1 MKHEISWVAVSLAL
15 GPRSHLLKPLLH
27 HFQTPE
33 ALLVAGREKILAAFP
48 DIGKGILASLCSE
61 NTLRS
66 AERTVYW
73 CHQNGV
79 RILVPDGKD
88 YPSGLWQIAE
98 PPAVLYCKGKLPLP
112 SGIPSVGIVGTRR
125 ADAYGERVAYKLS
138 FELAAAGATVVSGMA
153 QGADGIAAA
162 AALDAGG
169 HTVAVLGSGI
179 DVIYPRQHERLF
191 REIATF
197 GTVLTEFAP
206 GTRPNGWNFPVRNRL
221 ISALSDALV
230 VTEAKEDSG
239 SLITAR
245 YALVQGKTL
254 FAVPGDV
261 DNPRSV
267 GTNGLIRSGA
277 LMALNAEDVLVH
289 FRFLYPQLQTARV
302 PAEAMQY
309 TEVTAEK
316 LRAHGVSSVLDKE
329 TAQMEKT
336 TKIDTVSVHSEENSA
351 KPRTVEE
358 APAAVSQAALQML
371 DPRQRELYELL
382 PDGVFSL
389 DYLTAQGVPSGE
401 AAAALT
407 ILELYGILQSCPG
420 GTYRKS

>member
-1 MKHEISWVAVSLAL
+1 MDHEISWVAVSLAL
-15 GPRSHLLKPLLH
+15 GPRSHLLKPLLRR
-27 HFQTPE
+27 FGTPE
-33 ALLVAGREKILAAFP
+33 ALLAAGREAILAEIP
-48 DIGKGILASLCSE
+48 DIGKGTLSSLCGEDAQQMAS
-61 NTLRS
+61 
-66 AERTVYW
+66 RTVYW

-79 RILVPDGKD
+79 RILVPDREY
-88 YPSGLWQIAE
+88 YPTGLWEIAE

-112 SGIPSVGIVGTRR
+112 TGVPSVGIVGTRR
-125 ADAYGERVAYKLS
+125 TDAYGERVAYKLS
-138 FELAAAGATVVSGMA
+138 FELAAAGATVISGMA

-169 HTVAVLGSGI
+169 HTVAVLGCGI

-197 GTVLTEFAP
+197 GTVLTEFTP

-230 VTEAKEDSG
+230 VTEAAEDSG

-245 YALVQGKTL
+245 YALLQGKTL

-277 LMALNAEDVLVH
+277 LMALSAEDVLAH
-289 FRFLYPQLQTARV
+289 FRFLYPQIQAARV

-309 TEVTAEK
+309 TEATREK
-316 LRAHGVSSVLDKE
+316 LRAHGVPTVLDREEQKP
-329 TAQMEKT
+329 AQIEKT
-336 TKIDTVSVHSEENSA
+336 DTVSAHSAQKPAEQTPAASTPTPVSEE
-351 KPRTVEE
+351 V
-358 APAAVSQAALQML
+358 LQLL
-371 DPRQRELYELL
+371 DPRQRELYGML
-382 PDGVFSL
+382 PEGTFSL
-389 DYLTAQGVPSGE
+389 DHLTAKGIPSGE

-407 ILELYGILQSCPG
+407 VLELYGILQSCPG
-420 GTYRKS
+420 GIYRKL